1 MLEAKSDP
9 KALIPCR
16 YYRTDDVGMGTRCTL
31 WCYTVSSPLVC
42 LSPLCGRASFLAG
55 RDAMPNSPPHL
66 HSSSGLQTNQ
76 YRIEDTIKDL
86 LGPLLYHW
94 TRIRPVL
101 PTANNPSIPQLGDSF
116 NTVNITLRR
125 SSTLL
130 VCPIEGT
137 AADGKNMYEWCWC
150 FVSRHGTVNG
160 PVRASNSPL
169 HRYAPL

>member
-1 MLEAKSDP
+1 MTPRLSSHADTTGRMMWAWAQDARFGVCRPFVVEPLSWLDGT
-9 KALIPCR
+9 PCR
-16 YYRTDDVGMGTRCTL
+16 THLLTSTL
-31 WCYTVSSPLVC
+31 ALVYKQTSS
-42 LSPLCGRASFLAG
+42 
-55 RDAMPNSPPHL
+55 
-66 HSSSGLQTNQ
+66 

-116 NTVNITLRR
+116 NTVNIILRR

-150 FVSRHGTVNG
+150 FVSRHGTVKDLSA
-160 PVRASNSPL
+160 PRIHLCIAMPL
-169 HRYAPL
+169 